1 MAEMDA
7 RKEVMERVIAKLRE
21 KCEDQAGFGRVLAL
35 FRNAARMQKP
45 LQSLNGY
52 VLDPATLSECL
63 QAVRQSCNFPIPPDP
78 ETKETDP
85 SPFQQG
91 IEKIREKT
99 AAPAVDRFTMLYL
112 RVEPDT
118 LSVIKAGCDKP
129 SLTFN
134 FLT

>member
-63 QAVRQSCNFPIPPDP
+63 QARPPDP

-134 FLT
+134 FLN